1 MIELNIT
8 GLHAIEA
15 ALSSPYAKVLHL
27 DCTEQSFNKLQDKA
41 LIHKRIS
48 IAIKPAH
55 FFDHENKHQGIQ
67 AKVMLEVFAHLQE
80 LEFLHEAKTLLILDH
95 LQDPQN
101 LGSALRH
108 ALAFHVD
115 AVIIPK
121 HKAAPI
127 TSVVATASAGCLFKL
142 PIVQVTSFIHTLQE
156 IKKLG
161 FGLIGTSVQKA
172 QKLNSALF
180 WPKSALIIGH
190 EGKGSSQVVMN
201 ECDTLVHIPISSE
214 CQSLNAAVTAAII
227 CYERAKLL

>member
-80 LEFLHEAKTLLILDH
+80 LEFLLEAKSLLILDD
-95 LQDPQN
+95 LI
-101 LGSALRH
+101 
-108 ALAFHVD
+108 D
-115 AVIIPK
+115 AVISPK